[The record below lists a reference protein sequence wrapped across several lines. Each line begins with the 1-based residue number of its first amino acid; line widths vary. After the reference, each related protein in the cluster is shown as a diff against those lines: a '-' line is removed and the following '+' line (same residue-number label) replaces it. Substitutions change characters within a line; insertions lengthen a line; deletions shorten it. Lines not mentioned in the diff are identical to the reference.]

1 MTHSPTGVQTGAGFR
16 TGSATDPP
24 ADPPTGAEL
33 GRTCALAVEC
43 ARDLSRH
50 ARRYGELFP
59 ARPFDAGF
67 FHSLGLVSAFGSP
80 WAGTAELRAV
90 SRAALWVF
98 AVDLRIDHIAESRAE
113 VTALV
118 GDCLDVAGGA
128 TPLSPITRFLADLR
142 DGLRY
147 GFPDDPDEAGRRR
160 DGSRDGF
167 RDEPANG
174 SGDGRQNEPA
184 GGSRDGH
191 RDEPASG
198 SREGHRDEPAD
209 AAWHDQLARMLTAM
223 AKEWDW
229 RATGAR
235 PGLEEYLDNAAGTGS
250 SFVNLSHWIST
261 GEPLEPASRAGEEVQ
276 RYLRLLNDLA
286 TAGREARW
294 GDANALTLGIRPA
307 DVSERMAG
315 IAARA
320 AELIRPLRATGPRA
334 AYYLERQLTFNTG
347 FYGMSDYWGE
357 L

>member
-16 TGSATDPP
+16 TGSPTGSTTGLPADPP
-24 ADPPTGAEL
+24 TGPPTGAEL

-80 WAGTAELRAV
+80 WASTAELRAV

-147 GFPDDPDEAGRRR
+147 GFPDDPEEAGRRR
-160 DGSRDGF
+160 DRSRDGF
-167 RDEPANG
+167 
-174 SGDGRQNEPA
+174 QN
-184 GGSRDGH
+184 
-191 RDEPASG
+191 
-198 SREGHRDEPAD
+198 EPAD
-209 AAWHDQLARMLTAM
+209 AAWRDQLARMLTAM

-229 RATGAR
+229 RAAGAR

-286 TAGREARW
+286 TADREARW
-294 GDANALTLGIRPA
+294 GDANALTLGISPA